1 MPEFDYDSV
10 LLTPTDWW
18 DTIGLAERQAA
29 TTCFC
34 PGGGGD
40 WEPLVK
46 LCHLCDTFV
55 YADLCADGAESAKSL
70 RRFFKGIAGELR
82 GELRCVEARE
92 LSLGTELC
100 DWEQI
105 MGRFLDEHCPTAA
118 AAYREAVQ
126 PLAEQERWGVE
137 ALLRR
142 GVNEEGRD
150 IRVLFLQGE
159 ALACHRGL
167 YANRKLAPH
176 AMVLPPQGG
185 RRTVRSQQL
194 TLAGPLGT
202 VLSTEP
208 RPTLVLAGQEDMRTL
223 AGTPWPHLW
232 RELGECNR
240 AVYTPWPLPAHWW
253 HDARQVWA

>member
-1 MPEFDYDSV
+1 MADFDLDSALSMP
-10 LLTPTDWW
+10 PDWW
-18 DTIGLAERQAA
+18 DALQLAERKAD

-40 WEPLVK
+40 WEPMVK
-46 LCHLCDTFV
+46 LYHLCDTFLF
-55 YADLCADGAESAKSL
+55 ADLCADGEESAASV
-70 RRFFKGIAGELR
+70 RGFFEGIGGTLGGELR
-82 GELRCVEARE
+82 FVEARE

-100 DWEQI
+100 DSERY
-105 MGRFLDEHCPTAA
+105 MGRFLDEHCPASA

-126 PLAEQERWGVE
+126 PLAGLERWGVE
-137 ALLRR
+137 VLLRH

-167 YANRKLAPH
+167 YATRGIAPH
-176 AMVLPPQGG
+176 AVVLPPQSG

-194 TLAGPLGT
+194 SLAGPLGA
-202 VLSTEP
+202 VLRAEP
-208 RPTLVLAGQEDMRTL
+208 RPTLVLAGLEDMGAL

-232 RELGECNR
+232 RQLGEWNR
-240 AVYTPWPLPAHWW
+240 AVFTPWPLPAHWW
-253 HDARQVWA
+253 HDARQVWV